1 MKYRRKEGKEKI
13 LKIRYFKIKKER
25 KKEKKRKILGHLGRK
40 TENMTEKKKLQIR
53 M

>member
-25 KKEKKRKILGHLGRK
+25 KKEKKKRNVLGIQEERRKI
-40 TENMTEKKKLQIR
+40 
-53 M
+53 